1 MSERS
6 DPAPVVVG
14 VDGSASGRDALDW
27 AAAEAATRARSLWI
41 VHACPPPVDSG
52 PLGPMPSL
60 VACTG
65 TSDVLQ
71 EAARRAQLIA
81 PEVEVTTRL
90 VSGGPVPAILGQ
102 RADMIVLGSRGQSGV
117 RRALAGSVSVAVSA
131 HAQCPVVVV
140 PPWHEVAP
148 GPSRTQVVVG
158 VDGSDLSSPAIGF
171 ALHAA
176 VQRGVGLTALHAW
189 TPRPPADIGA
199 LGDDWVASQ
208 VASHVAERRALDG
221 ALAQWRLRF
230 PAVDITPRLVCG
242 DPAHWLA
249 AESAGAALLVV
260 GSRGRGCMT
269 GVLFGSVSQ
278 VVMHAAHCPIAVVRR
293 LAVNAGRARAA

>member
-14 VDGSASGRDALDW
+14 VDGSESGRDALDW
-27 AAAEAATRARSLWI
+27 AVAEAATRLRPLWI
-41 VHACPPPVDSG
+41 VHACPAPVDSG
-52 PLGPMPSL
+52 PLGPVPSL
-60 VACTG
+60 VPCTG
-65 TSDVLQ
+65 TSDVLR

-90 VSGGPVPAILGQ
+90 VLGGPVPAILGQ
-102 RADMIVLGSRGQSGV
+102 RAGLIVLGSRGQRGV
-117 RRALAGSVSVAVSA
+117 RRALAGSVGVAVSA

-140 PPWHEVAP
+140 PPLHQVAS

-176 VQRGVGLTALHAW
+176 AQRGVGLTALHAW

-199 LGDDWVASQ
+199 LSDDWIASQ
-208 VASHVAERRALDG
+208 VAERRALDS

-230 PAVDITPRLVCG
+230 PAVDIRPKLVCG

-278 VVMHAAHCPIAVVRR
+278 VVLHAARCPIAVVRPQ
-293 LAVNAGRARAA
+293 AVKAGRTRAA